1 MKIEKLIEELSHSL
15 SYEHFETVKKAKS
28 YLKYNE
34 ISITGK
40 QVIEQLKQSRYWNI
54 FKEVI
59 NNIQED
65 KLYQESFKHGVDHN
79 LRTSILA
86 GYIGINEALTEKQ
99 FRMVI
104 EASIYHDIGRKDDEN
119 DYEHGIKSSQKLEDL
134 NLKEYSQDEV
144 NILKAMTE
152 AHCIDDKYMLG
163 IFSKYGIKDLK
174 IALKLTNILKDA
186 DALDRVRLIGG
197 VDKDFLRTKIS
208 KKLIPASDEIYA
220 NINSIDGMKKDNW
233 IDLKEYINMMIS
245 PEYSKFR
252 KKQQLEIKKMSYEEQ
267 EKFIER
273 LQGKGKNILKKVMSE
288 NIKIGTKMFNNRE
301 EAYNFCNRILET
313 KNMEVFLNIKGQR
326 VQNQINVN
334 EQGKLILE
342 EGTYVH
348 GIDFNEKNLMN
359 IKSEGLIAPA
369 FRENVEDTIYPK
381 SLCVF
386 RVDKTQS
393 LEEYYK
399 GYNTFSEESAKKPRH
414 NKILCRNGKYIARP
428 EEAGFLPTESLGS
441 RIIKKEKL
449 AFIINPNVFTG
460 EFWIDKLY
468 KGHQA
473 EYERGYEIPIGLPP
487 NLISGIMPSR
497 DLLEDKGKIEKL
509 KQIFPDKYIATPD
522 GEILYS
528 PENIQT
534 VNKCLFSE
542 KEIGKTTINSSKK
555 EEAYIRVQKDK
566 NTIIQDKSKIK

>member
-1 MKIEKLIEELSHSL
+1 MKIEKLIGELSSSL
-15 SYEHFETVKKAKS
+15 GYEHFETVKKARN

-40 QVIEQLKQSRYWNI
+40 QVIEELKQSRYGNI

-65 KLYQESFKHGVDHN
+65 KLYQGSFKHGIDHN

-86 GYIGINEALTEKQ
+86 GYIGINEKLTEKQ
-99 FRMVI
+99 FRIVI

-119 DYEHGIKSSQKLEDL
+119 DYEHGIKSSQKLGDL

-152 AHCIDDKYMLG
+152 AHCVDDKYMLG
-163 IFSKYGIKDLK
+163 IFSKYGIKDLQ

-186 DALDRVRLIGG
+186 DALDRVRLVGG

-208 KKLIPASDEIYA
+208 KKLILASYEIYA
-220 NINSIDGMKKDNW
+220 NINSIDGMNKDEW
-233 IDLKEYINMMIS
+233 IDLNTYINMMIL
-245 PEYSKFR
+245 PKYRRLRE
-252 KKQQLEIKKMSYEEQ
+252 KQKLEIKKMSYEEQ
-267 EKFIER
+267 EKFIEGLR
-273 LQGKGKNILKKVMSE
+273 EKGKNIFKKVMSE
-288 NIKIGTKMFNNRE
+288 NIKIGIKTFNNRE

-313 KNMEVFLNIKGQR
+313 KNMEAFLNIKGQR

-359 IKSEGLIAPA
+359 IKTEGLIAPV
-369 FRENVEDTIYPK
+369 FRENVGDTMYSK

-399 GYNTFSEESAKKPRH
+399 VYNTFSEESAKKPRH
-414 NKILCRNGKYIARP
+414 NKTLYRNGKCIARP

-449 AFIINPNVFTG
+449 AFIINPNELTE

-468 KGHQA
+468 KGHET
-473 EYERGYEIPIGLPP
+473 EYERGYEIPIGLPT

-497 DLLEDKGKIEKL
+497 DLLKDKVKIEKL
-509 KQIFPDKYIATPD
+509 KQIFPDKYIATPY
-522 GEILYS
+522 GEILYL

-534 VNKCLFSE
+534 VNKYLFSE

-566 NTIIQDKSKIK
+566 NTIIQDKSK